1 MLKNILILPFL
12 ILLLSGCGWGSK
24 NTIEYIYVDRIV
36 PVYPPDSLLI
46 VPDEPVLIE
55 KATNEDLVNWSLDLR
70 EVFRG
75 VKGKLEAVKQWKVEL
90 QEQQ

>member
-1 MLKNILILPFL
+1 MDK
-12 ILLLSGCGWGSK
+12 
-24 NTIEYIYVDRIV
+24 IV
-36 PVYPPDSLLI
+36 PVYPPDSLLV

-70 EVFRG
+70 EGFRG
-75 VKGKLEAVKQWKVEL
+75 MKGKLEAVKQWKIEL